1 MSDVVERV
9 ARAIY
14 GEVFDE
20 CPDIVKARM
29 IKLAARVIAVVN
41 DAAGDPKKPD
51 DWD

>member
-20 CPDIVKARM
+20 CHAIAKAGM
-29 IKLAARVIAVVN
+29 IKVAIRVIAAVN
-41 DAAGDPKKPD
+41 DPGDEPEKPD
-51 DWD
+51 DCD